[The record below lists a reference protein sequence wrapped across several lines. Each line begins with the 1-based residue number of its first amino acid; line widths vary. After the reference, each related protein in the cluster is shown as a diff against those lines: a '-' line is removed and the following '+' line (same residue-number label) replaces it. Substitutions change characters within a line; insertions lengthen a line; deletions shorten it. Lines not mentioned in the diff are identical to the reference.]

1 MGTIIDNIDYKN
13 WISNLKLKFRN
24 SQIKASISVNRE
36 LLNFYWELGEDI
48 TNMQL
53 KYKWGSNFLKNLS
66 SDLKR
71 EFPEIKGFSE
81 RNLKYI
87 RQWYLF
93 WNKDEIGQQVVAQLK
108 TIPWGSNIV
117 IISKCN
123 NIEEATFYL
132 NNILENGWSRSVLLH
147 HIKSNLYKRE
157 GKAIT
162 NFKETLPEIYS
173 DLANET
179 LKDPY
184 KFDFL
189 NISKK
194 YSEREL
200 ENALVK
206 NIMKFLLEL
215 GKGFAFIGN
224 QYHLELSGKDYY
236 LDLLFYHIK
245 LRCYV
250 VIELKVGEFKPEY
263 AGKVNFYLT
272 LVDEKLKNETDNPS
286 IGIILCT
293 SKDKITAEYSL
304 REMIKPIGVSEYE
317 VIEKLPNEFKDI
329 LPTIEEFEE
338 EFKKIELAEKETEYG
353 EEE

>member
-1 MGTIIDNIDYKN
+1 MENIIDNIEYKKLITN
-13 WISNLKLKFRN
+13 VKLKFKN

-36 LLNFYWELGEDI
+36 LLNFYWELGKDI
-48 TNMQL
+48 VSMQT
-53 KYKWGSNFLKNLS
+53 KYEWGSNFLKNMS

-71 EFPEIKGFSE
+71 EFSEMSGFSE
-81 RNLKYI
+81 SNLKYI

-93 WNKDEIGQQVVAQLK
+93 WSKDEISQQVVDQLK
-108 TIPWGSNIV
+108 MIPWGSNIV

-123 NIEEATFYL
+123 DVKEAIFYL
-132 NNILENGWSRSVLLH
+132 NNIVENGWSRSVLLH
-147 HIKSNLYKRE
+147 HIKSDLYKRE

-162 NFKETLPEIYS
+162 NFKNTLPDIYS

-194 YSEREL
+194 HSEREL

-272 LVDEKLKNETDNPS
+272 LVDEKLKSKMDNPS

-304 REMIKPIGVSEYE
+304 REMIKPIGVSEYQ
-317 VIEKLPNEFKDI
+317 VIEKLPNEFKDT

-338 EFKKIELAEKETEYG
+338 EFKKMELAEKETEYG
-353 EEE
+353 EE